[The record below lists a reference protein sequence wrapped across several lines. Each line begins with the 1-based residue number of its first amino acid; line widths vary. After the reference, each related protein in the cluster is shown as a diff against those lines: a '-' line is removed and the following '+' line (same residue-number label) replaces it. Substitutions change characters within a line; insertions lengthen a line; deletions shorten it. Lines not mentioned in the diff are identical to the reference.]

1 MRYKILGKSG
11 LRVSQLAL
19 GAMTFGEE
27 WGFGASREAC
37 RSLYE
42 AYRSAGGNF
51 VDTADKYTDG
61 SSEQIVGELIKAE
74 RDQIVLATKYSLTA
88 NPDDPNG
95 GGNHR
100 KRLVQALDASLKRLG
115 TDYIDLYWLHA
126 WDYLTPVE
134 EVMRALDDQ
143 VRAGKILYVGVSDTP
158 AWIVSRANAI
168 AELRAWTPFVGLQI
182 QYSLLERAAE
192 RELIPMARA
201 LDLAVT
207 AWSPLGGGL
216 LSGKYT
222 RGGGDEAAH
231 GRLSLQGG
239 VATAGEQKLAII
251 ETLHEVADE
260 LKAPPATVAI
270 AWLLHQQEVTIPIV
284 GARRLDQLQQ
294 NLAAVDLQLPV
305 AQLDRLDTSSRV
317 DLGFPHD
324 FLRGDMVRGLL
335 HGNIAYL
342 IDDHRGQYP
351 FAAADPKVT
360 TGGRGHE

>member
-1 MRYKILGKSG
+1 MRYKLLGKSG

-27 WGFGASREAC
+27 WGIGAPLEVC
-37 RSLYE
+37 RRLYE
-42 AYRSAGGNF
+42 AYRTAGGNF
-51 VDTADKYTDG
+51 IDTADKYTDG
-61 SSEQIVGELIKAE
+61 SSEQIVGDLIAAE
-74 RDQIVLATKYSLTA
+74 RDQIVLATKYSLTD

-100 KRLVQALDASLKRLG
+100 KRLVQALEASLRRLR

-126 WDYLTPVE
+126 WDFLTPVE

-158 AWIVSRANAI
+158 AWIVSRANTM
-168 AELRAWTPFVGLQI
+168 AELRAWTSFVGLQI
-182 QYSLLERAAE
+182 QYSLIERTVE
-192 RELIPMARA
+192 RDLIPMARA

-207 AWSPLGGGL
+207 AWSPLGAGL

-222 RGGGDEAAH
+222 RGGDGAAD
-231 GRLSLQGG
+231 GRLNQQGG
-239 VATAGEQKLAII
+239 IASVGERKLAIA
-251 ETLHEVADE
+251 ETLHDVADE
-260 LKAPPATVAI
+260 LHAAPATVAI
-270 AWLLHQQEVTIPIV
+270 AWLLHQQDVTIPIV

-294 NLAAVDLQLPV
+294 NLAAVDFQIPLT
-305 AQLDRLDTSSRV
+305 QLDRLNTVSSV

-324 FLRGDMVRGLL
+324 VLRSDMVRDMLY
-335 HGNIAYL
+335 GNVGHL

-351 FAAADPKVT
+351 LT
-360 TGGRGHE
+360 TQVEALSQRWARA